1 MSNEE
6 ISPRVSVII
15 PAYNHER
22 FIDEAIESVLSQ
34 TCSDLELIVI
44 DDGSADGTG
53 ERVKRFDDPRMR
65 RFSQKNKGTP
75 RTINR
80 GIKLARGEFIAI
92 LDSDDVYHPE
102 RLERF
107 VAMMDEKPDC
117 MCAASRV
124 RPVDDE
130 GRRLT
135 AASAHGSWVAWYEE
149 AIVHVRKDSD
159 FLVSLLRYNFVVSTS
174 NIFVRSRVFAE
185 QKAFNELLAYCHDYE
200 FLIRIVSRYPFVFL
214 EEELLDYRLHAQNT
228 IRENEFLKHLEVLYT
243 LFHVVNVKEILARRF
258 PNDRIAAPLFQELY
272 NNPEINPHRFAVEYM
287 EIINE
292 KSRIIETLNQ
302 QLRERNAALDERDRR
317 LAEADRWLRDLQKQ
331 AEERERRFA
340 EADRLL
346 RDWEERVRGLTRE
359 VEEKTF
365 ILEGIY
371 NSRSWLWLTRY
382 RSFRLWLAST
392 RDLWRGRLRKAL
404 RIAMQP
410 IKSVRREGCP
420 DRQPEDNAVDPLHV
434 EIIHPLEKDRP
445 VVVHALANFMMGGSS
460 RLVADLVEH
469 LGHRYDHRVVTS
481 YAPTPPAFTGFP
493 VHVFPRSAD
502 AIMAF
507 LRDSQA
513 RMLHIHYWGD
523 CDEPWYREVFAAA
536 RRHPCFVIE
545 NINTPVET
553 HIDAVVDRY
562 VYVSDYARH
571 FTSRIPLSSR
581 VIYPGSNLDM
591 FQREGAPVPDDTIG
605 MVYRLERDKLDADAI
620 RVFIDVVTKRPGTR
634 AIIVGGGSF
643 LDAYRRQVE
652 REGLSD
658 SFEFPGYVDYRELP
672 DYYRRFSLFVAP
684 VWKESFGQVSPF
696 AMGMEIP
703 VVGYNVGALPEILN
717 GSECLGDN
725 RDELVRI
732 IIDLLNDREK
742 RLAIGRR
749 NRARARELFS
759 IEAMI
764 DRYAQLYGEVL
775 DQ

>member
-1 MSNEE
+1 VNSEGA
-6 ISPRVSVII
+6 SPRVSVII
-15 PAYNHER
+15 PAYNHEK
-22 FIDEAIESVLSQ
+22 FIGEAIGSVLTQ
-34 TCSDLELIVI
+34 TYSDFELIVI
-44 DDGSADGTG
+44 DDGSTDGTG
-53 ERVKRFDDPRMR
+53 ALAKSFKDSRLRCFT
-65 RFSQKNKGTP
+65 QKNKGTP

-80 GIKLARGEFIAI
+80 GIKIARGEFIAI

-130 GRRLT
+130 GQLLT
-135 AASAHGSWVAWYEE
+135 TVSRHGSWVQWYEE
-149 AIVHVRKDSD
+149 ALTHVRKDND
-159 FLVSLLRYNFVVSTS
+159 FLVALLRYNFVVSTS
-174 NIFVRSRVFAE
+174 NIFVRSRVFEE
-185 QKAFNELLAYCHDYE
+185 QKPFNILLAYCHDYE
-200 FLIRIVSRYPFVFL
+200 FLIRIVSRYPFVLL
-214 EEELLDYRLHAQNT
+214 EEELLDYRLHARNT

-243 LFHVVNVKEILARRF
+243 LFHVVNVREILARRL
-258 PNDRIAAPLFQELY
+258 PNERIASPLFQELY

-287 EIINE
+287 EIIND

-302 QLRERNAALDERDRR
+302 QVRERNAALDERDRR
-317 LAEADRWLRDLQKQ
+317 LSEADAWLRDLQKQ
-331 AEERERRFA
+331 AEEREKRFA
-340 EADRLL
+340 ETDKLL
-346 RDWEERVRGLTRE
+346 CNWEENVERLTRE
-359 VEEKTF
+359 LEEKTV
-365 ILEGIY
+365 ILQGIY
-371 NSRSWLWLTRY
+371 SSRSWLWLTRY
-382 RSFRLWLAST
+382 RSFRLWLVSA
-392 RDLWRGRLRKAL
+392 RDLWRGRLRKVL
-404 RIAMQP
+404 SIATQP
-410 IKSVRREGCP
+410 IQSVRRKRHPNKQHG
-420 DRQPEDNAVDPLHV
+420 DNSVDPYQV
-434 EIIHPLEKDRP
+434 EVIHSLEKDRP

-469 LGHRYDHRVVTS
+469 LGHCYDHRVVTS
-481 YAPTPPAFTGFP
+481 YVPTPPAFTGFP

-502 AIMAF
+502 AIAAF
-507 LRDSQA
+507 LRDSRA

-536 RRHPCFVIE
+536 RKHPCFVIE

-553 HIDAVVDRY
+553 YIDAVVDRY

-571 FTSRIPLSSR
+571 FTSLIPESSR
-581 VIYPGSNLDM
+581 IIYPGSNLDM
-591 FQREGAPVPDDTIG
+591 FKREGVPIPDETIG
-605 MVYRLERDKLDADAI
+605 MVYRLERDKLSEDAI
-620 RVFIDVVTKRPGTR
+620 RVFIDVVTERPGTR
-634 AIIVGGGSF
+634 VIIVGGGSF
-643 LDAYRRQVE
+643 LDSYRWQVE

-658 SFEFPGYVDYRELP
+658 NFEFPGYVDYRDLP
-672 DYYRRFSLFVAP
+672 HYYRRFSLFVAP

-696 AMGMEIP
+696 AMGIEIP

-749 NRARARELFS
+749 NRERARELFS

-764 DRYAQLYGEVL
+764 ERYAQLYGELL